1 MPVNQ
6 IANQMALKLV
16 VYRVTPALAP
26 AQNTIRYGL
35 WLTADA
41 KVPQHSDKSQNIQQ
55 KSG

>member
-16 VYRVTPALAP
+16 VYRVTPAPAP
-26 AQNTIRYGL
+26 AQNTIRCGL